1 MAGPFN
7 RNWSRYAKVRGQSR
21 PCETFSQTWR
31 TSPRIAG
38 VLQLRPQEFSLS
50 HEGNISHSERSS
62 PQWAAPVVPLYG
74 HVASS
79 AFESHMSGARKRA
92 VSAFYSELKGNNAA
106 SLGMT
111 VASWQQSWSM
121 IRKRYGQIHVFAIA
135 AARKSRTETKSL
147 TTAFKI
153 DLRSLDKAMADLHFR
168 IHAASSREDLW
179 RKPADLRRLKR
190 LLRRKQRERDLRWVR
205 YKRDLQKASSAN
217 IFLEGVFGW
226 MPLLTDIINAAK
238 TLTGNNFPAGYISG
252 IGKGEGSLPP
262 DPYVP
267 GRRQLVSATGM
278 CRSKLTAQV
287 SVSNPN
293 VWLANQLGLLNPS
306 VILWDKI
313 PWSWVVNMFVNV
325 NQVLEGFTATWGL
338 KVEYISRTDQT
349 RIVSSVR
356 QDTSYPQSHPG
367 YAVSTSSS
375 FGRFKTR
382 ELMSGLPTPQLQLR
396 LPKGNMTL
404 GLIAASIVGQKIGK
418 FSRNQDN

>member
-1 MAGPFN
+1 MADPKN
-7 RNWSRYAKVRGQSR
+7 RNWSKSVMVQGYSR
-21 PCETFSQTWR
+21 PRESFAQTWY
-31 TSPRIAG
+31 TSPRVAG
-38 VLQLRPQEFSLS
+38 VLQLRPQAFSLR
-50 HEGNISHSERSS
+50 HQQNISHAERHN
-62 PQWAAPVVPLYG
+62 PQWAAPLVPLYG

-79 AFESHMSGARKRA
+79 AFDSYMSEARKR
-92 VSAFYSELKGNNAA
+92 SISSFYSELKGDNAA

-111 VASWQQSWSM
+111 VATWQQSWSM
-121 IRKRYGQIHVFAIA
+121 IKKRYGQIHVFAIA
-135 AARKSRTETKSL
+135 AARKSRVETKSL

-190 LLRRKQRERDLRWVR
+190 LLRRKQRERDSRWVR

-226 MPLLTDIINAAK
+226 QPLLTDIVNAAK
-238 TLTGNNFPAGYISG
+238 TLTGDNFPAGYISG
-252 IGKGEGSLPP
+252 IGKGAGSLPP
-262 DPYVP
+262 GPYVP
-267 GRRQLVSATGM
+267 GRLQLISATGM

-293 VWLANQLGLLNPS
+293 VWLANQLGVLNPA
-306 VILWDKI
+306 VILWDKV

-356 QDTSYPQSHPG
+356 QDTSYPPSHPG
-367 YAVSTSSS
+367 YAVSTSTSYD
-375 FGRFKTR
+375 RFKAR

-396 LPKGNMTL
+396 LPKGTMTL